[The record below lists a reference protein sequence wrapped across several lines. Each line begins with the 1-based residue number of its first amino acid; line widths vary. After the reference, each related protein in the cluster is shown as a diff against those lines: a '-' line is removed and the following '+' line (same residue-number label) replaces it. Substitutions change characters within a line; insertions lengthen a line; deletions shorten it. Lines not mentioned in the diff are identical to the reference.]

1 MRDSKFKS
9 CVNVKSYDLIVLR
22 FDTLETST
30 EDEIIDH
37 LDPSNTGYLQM
48 SGLQVSYD
56 LFGYPD
62 PPTSIPGSE
71 IYYRKKRFIK

>member
-1 MRDSKFKS
+1 
-9 CVNVKSYDLIVLR
+9 
-22 FDTLETST
+22 LETST

-56 LFGYPD
+56 LFGYGYPD

-71 IYYRKKRFIK
+71 VYIEKRFIK